1 MEFKINLSSTQHK
14 ELKRFCELNSLDQ
27 EKLVK
32 SAYDKGIKIEMY
44 GLLNNENNFQD
55 NGEIEKITQEFST
68 KMEEME
74 KIFQNEKKELLA
86 RIEKLGEGRVV
97 EVVKEVEK
105 IIEKPV
111 EIVKE
116 VVVEK
121 EIVNDTKLKSLEQ
134 TLQKLKFDNIDKDK
148 KIKELETNIQEL
160 KNSIETKAVYL
171 RGSNLNDKLF

>member
-1 MEFKINLSSTQHK
+1 MEFKINLSSSQHK

-27 EKLVK
+27 NKLVK
-32 SAYDKGIKIEMY
+32 SAYEKGIKIEMY

-55 NGEIEKITQEFST
+55 NGEIEKISEEFST
-68 KMEEME
+68 KIQEME
-74 KIFQNEKKELLA
+74 KIFQDEKKELLE

-105 IIEKPV
+105 IVEKPV

-134 TLQKLKFDNIDKDK
+134 TLQKLKLDNIDKDK
-148 KIKELETNIQEL
+148 RIKELETNIQDL

>member
-105 IIEKPV
+105 IVEKPV
-111 EIVKE
+111 EVVKE

-121 EIVNDTKLKSLEQ
+121 EIVDQTKLKNLEQ
-134 TLQKLKFDNIDKDK
+134 TLQKLKLENIEKDK
-148 KIKELETNIQEL
+148 RIKELENYLRESKTNIDG
-160 KNSIETKAVYL
+160 NAIYL
-171 RGSNLNDKLF
+171 RGSNLKDKLF